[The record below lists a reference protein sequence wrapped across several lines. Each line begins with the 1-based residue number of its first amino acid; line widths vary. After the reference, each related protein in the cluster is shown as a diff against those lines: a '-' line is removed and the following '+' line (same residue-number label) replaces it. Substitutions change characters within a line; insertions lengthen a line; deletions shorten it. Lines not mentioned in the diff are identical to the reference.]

1 MSTSADAGSAKAA
14 VAAIAI
20 AARRVNVDSVM
31 LSSSQS
37 AQNGAEFILTKALF
51 SLLILAPCMPNLARS
66 FQQRQKMRFAV
77 VEDNQT
83 LAKGIAHQLRDQGHG
98 VDVLHDGAAALE
110 FLLQDSADMVILDV
124 NLPTLSGFEVLRSLR
139 TAGKTMP
146 IIMLTAR
153 GDLKDR
159 VAGLDAG
166 ADDYLIKPF
175 DMEELDARIRALIR
189 RKPLDDGAL
198 VQIGVLSYDRTGRKL
213 QVSGADISLTQREL
227 AVFECLFER
236 SGQLVSKTQ
245 IADHLYGIGAEVEE
259 RVIEVYVS
267 RVRKKLSAAE
277 IKIKAARGLGYMMAI
292 PA

>member
-1 MSTSADAGSAKAA
+1 MLAQPCAKLSAG
-14 VAAIAI
+14 
-20 AARRVNVDSVM
+20 
-31 LSSSQS
+31 
-37 AQNGAEFILTKALF
+37 
-51 SLLILAPCMPNLARS
+51 
-66 FQQRQKMRFAV
+66 QKMRFAI

-98 VDVLHDGAAALE
+98 VDVLHDGADALE
-110 FLLQDSADMVILDV
+110 FLLHDSADMVILDV
-124 NLPTLSGFEVLRSLR
+124 NLPSMSGFDVLRSLR
-139 TAGKTMP
+139 LAGKTMP
-146 IIMLTAR
+146 ILMLTAR

-189 RKPLDDGAL
+189 RKPLSDGAL
-198 VQIGVLSYDRTGRKL
+198 VQIGALSYDRTGRKL
-213 QVSGADISLTQREL
+213 LIDGADIPLTQREL

-236 SGQLVSKTQ
+236 AGQIVSKTQ
-245 IADHLYGIGAEVEE
+245 IADHLYGVGAEVEE

-267 RVRKKLSAAE
+267 RLRKKLNTAE
-277 IKIKAARGLGYMMAI
+277 IQIKAARGLGYMMAV